1 VPASTSTTIYQI
13 GANKRGFVFVDTDT
27 TNANSA
33 VGYFSNVSGVMYL
46 SIIARNGNAFGFQ
59 NSGTAVTGT
68 WNMNLFC
75 NSAGLIRVSTTTTG
89 SVRWNIVFFPT
100 VI

>member
-1 VPASTSTTIYQI
+1 
-13 GANKRGFVFVDTDT
+13 VDTDT

-59 NSGTAVTGT
+59 NIGTAVTGA

-75 NSAGLIRVSTTTTG
+75 NSAGAIRVSVNTAG
-89 SVRWNIVFFPT
+89 SVRWNIVFFSI
-100 VI
+100 VV